1 MRSGLKEKEKNI
13 SFASTDEDN
22 NFFSDNAGEIYQNPL
37 FIISSTGEYKN
48 ILQCNKQV
56 SYSCPVFSP
65 LPPNDGERKIGLIMC
80 FTSLLNKTRLTER
93 DLHFGPC

>member
-1 MRSGLKEKEKNI
+1 MRSGQKEREKKI
-13 SFASTDEDN
+13 SFASADEDN
-22 NFFSDNAGEIYQNPL
+22 NFSLNKAGEIYKKPL
-37 FIISSTGEYKN
+37 FIAWSTGEYEK

-65 LPPNDGERKIGLIMC
+65 LPPNDGEKKNGLIIS
-80 FTSLLNKTRLTER
+80 FTSLLNKKQLTER

>member
-1 MRSGLKEKEKNI
+1 MRCGLKEKEKYI

-22 NFFSDNAGEIYQNPL
+22 NFSFNNAGEIYQKPL
-37 FIISSTGEYKN
+37 FITCLTREYEN

-65 LPPNDGERKIGLIMC
+65 LPPTDGERKNGLIRC
-80 FTSLLNKTRLTER
+80 FTSLLNKKWLTER